1 MKIKGTFN
9 YQTLAGMAILAS
21 TDSTRR
27 PVVCQVQVRRKNG
40 KTCWIATDGRLLG
53 VLQDEGQL
61 VLEEPGGSADIT
73 FELPIPKFSLFGLK
87 PKKPTMSFVLDTFT
101 DTAAKEPREIPYA
114 EYSANGITQRIEMRY
129 AASEIKYP
137 NVNQAIPAN
146 PEHQVMVSKI
156 SFNPEFA
163 SRFIC
168 ALAKVTGIKN
178 DRITFSFA
186 DENALGVIIV
196 KVDSPVEFFGILMP
210 MRCGEK
216 PCVIPEWAK
225 AL

>member
-1 MKIKGTFN
+1 
-9 YQTLAGMAILAS
+9 
-21 TDSTRR
+21 
-27 PVVCQVQVRRKNG
+27 
-40 KTCWIATDGRLLG
+40 
-53 VLQDEGQL
+53 
-61 VLEEPGGSADIT
+61 
-73 FELPIPKFSLFGLK
+73 
-87 PKKPTMSFVLDTFT
+87 
-101 DTAAKEPREIPYA
+101 
-114 EYSANGITQRIEMRY
+114 
-129 AASEIKYP
+129 
-137 NVNQAIPAN
+137 
-146 PEHQVMVSKI
+146 MVSKI

-178 DRITFSFA
+178 DGITFSFA

-210 MRCGEK
+210 MRCEK